1 MPKSTFYNLN
11 KDKKEK
17 IKKAI
22 RNEFSKNP
30 LSKASISN
38 IIEEAQIPRG
48 SFYQYFEDKED
59 ALKYILDE
67 VAQKERKKIIDI
79 LNRNSGD
86 IFKTS
91 IESFDYILNKN
102 INEKEIQFL
111 KNVVQEIKEE
121 NIDFQLP
128 IRSNF
133 KSTVEKWNINTESLN
148 IKSEEDLKYILRIL
162 FIVTKTQIMDVILKR
177 TSKEKSRE
185 NLIKQIQILKEG
197 MTKK

>member
-30 LSKASISN
+30 FSKASISN

-48 SFYQYFEDKED
+48 SFYQYFDDKED

-91 IESFDYILNKN
+91 IESFDYIVNKN
-102 INEKEIQFL
+102 ISEKEIQFL
-111 KNVVQEIKEE
+111 KNIVQEIKEE

-128 IRSNF
+128 IRNNF
-133 KSTVEKWNINTESLN
+133 KSNVENWNINTENLN
-148 IKSEEDLKYILRIL
+148 IKTEEDLKYILRIL

-177 TSKEKSRE
+177 ISKEKARE

>member
-91 IESFDYILNKN
+91 IESFDYIINKSIKEKDIQFFKN
-102 INEKEIQFL
+102 I
-111 KNVVQEIKEE
+111 VQEIKED

-128 IRSNF
+128 IRNNF

-148 IKSEEDLKYILRIL
+148 IKSEEDLKYILKIL

>member
-22 RNEFSKNP
+22 KNEFSKNP
-30 LSKASISN
+30 FSKASISN

-48 SFYQYFEDKED
+48 SFYQYFDDKED

-91 IESFDYILNKN
+91 IESFDYIVNKN
-102 INEKEIQFL
+102 ISEKEIQFL
-111 KNVVQEIKEE
+111 KNIVQEIKEE

-128 IRSNF
+128 IRNNF
-133 KSTVEKWNINTESLN
+133 KSNVENWNINTENLN
-148 IKSEEDLKYILRIL
+148 IKTEEDLKYILRIL

-177 TSKEKSRE
+177 ISKEKARE

>member
-22 RNEFSKNP
+22 KNEFSKNP
-30 LSKASISN
+30 FSKASISN

-48 SFYQYFEDKED
+48 SFYQYFDDKED

-91 IESFDYILNKN
+91 IESFDYIVNKN
-102 INEKEIQFL
+102 ISEKEIQFL
-111 KNVVQEIKEE
+111 KNIVQEIKEE

-133 KSTVEKWNINTESLN
+133 KSTVENWNINTENLN
-148 IKSEEDLKYILRIL
+148 IKTEEDLKYILRIL

-177 TSKEKSRE
+177 ISKEKARE

>member
-30 LSKASISN
+30 FSKASISN

>member
-11 KDKKEK
+11 EEKKEK

-22 RNEFSKNP
+22 NNEFSKNP
-30 LSKASISN
+30 FSKASISN

-48 SFYQYFEDKED
+48 SFYQYFDDKED

-91 IESFDYILNKN
+91 IESFDYIVNKN
-102 INEKEIQFL
+102 ISEKEIQFL
-111 KNVVQEIKEE
+111 KNIVQEIKEE

-128 IRSNF
+128 IRNNF
-133 KSTVEKWNINTESLN
+133 KSNVENWNINTENLN
-148 IKSEEDLKYILRIL
+148 IKTEEDLKYILRIL

-177 TSKEKSRE
+177 ISKEKARE

>member
-11 KDKKEK
+11 EEKKEK

-22 RNEFSKNP
+22 KNEFSKNP
-30 LSKASISN
+30 FSKASISN

-48 SFYQYFEDKED
+48 SFYQYFDDKED

>member
-22 RNEFSKNP
+22 RNEFSRNP

-177 TSKEKSRE
+177 ISKEKARE

>member
-30 LSKASISN
+30 FSKASISN

-148 IKSEEDLKYILRIL
+148 IKSEEDSKYILRIL

>member
-11 KDKKEK
+11 EEKKEK

-22 RNEFSKNP
+22 KNEFSKNP
-30 LSKASISN
+30 FSKASISN

-48 SFYQYFEDKED
+48 SFYQYFDDKED

-91 IESFDYILNKN
+91 IESFDYIVNKN
-102 INEKEIQFL
+102 ISEKEIQFL
-111 KNVVQEIKEE
+111 KNIVQEIKEE

>member
-48 SFYQYFEDKED
+48 SFYQYFEVKED

-185 NLIKQIQILKEG
+185 VG
-197 MTKK
+197 S

>member
-22 RNEFSKNP
+22 RNEFSRNP
-30 LSKASISN
+30 FSKASISN

-48 SFYQYFEDKED
+48 SFYQYFDDKED

-111 KNVVQEIKEE
+111 KNVVKEIKEE

-177 TSKEKSRE
+177 ISKEKARE

>member
-11 KDKKEK
+11 DEKREK
-17 IKKAI
+17 IEKAL
-22 RNEFSKNP
+22 RNEFSKN
-30 LSKASISN
+30 LFEKTSISN

>member
-11 KDKKEK
+11 EEKKEK

-22 RNEFSKNP
+22 NNEFSKNP
-30 LSKASISN
+30 FSKASISN

-48 SFYQYFEDKED
+48 SFYQYFDDKED

>member
-30 LSKASISN
+30 FSKASISN

-48 SFYQYFEDKED
+48 SFYQYFDDKED

-177 TSKEKSRE
+177 ISKEKARE

>member
-22 RNEFSKNP
+22 RNEFSRNP
-30 LSKASISN
+30 FSKASISN

-48 SFYQYFEDKED
+48 SFYQYFDDKED

-177 TSKEKSRE
+177 ISKEKARE

>member
-22 RNEFSKNP
+22 RNEFSRNP
-30 LSKASISN
+30 FSKASISN

-177 TSKEKSRE
+177 ISKEKARE

>member
-79 LNRNSGD
+79 LNKNSGD
-86 IFKTS
+86 IFETS
-91 IESFDYILNKN
+91 IESFDYIINKSIKEKDIQFFKN
-102 INEKEIQFL
+102 I
-111 KNVVQEIKEE
+111 VQEIKED

-128 IRSNF
+128 IRNNF

-177 TSKEKSRE
+177 TNKEKSRE

>member
-22 RNEFSKNP
+22 KNEFSKNP
-30 LSKASISN
+30 FSKASISN

-48 SFYQYFEDKED
+48 SFYQYFDDKED

>member
-1 MPKSTFYNLN
+1 MPKATFYNLN
-11 KDKKEK
+11 KEKREKIDNAIKKE
-17 IKKAI
+17 
-22 RNEFSKNP
+22 FSRTSFSN
-30 LSKASISN
+30 ASISR
-38 IIEEAQIPRG
+38 IIEDAQIPRG

-59 ALKYILDE
+59 ALKYILEE

-79 LNRNSGD
+79 LNKNSGD
-86 IFKTS
+86 IFETS
-91 IESFDYILNKN
+91 IESFDYIINKSIKEKDIQFFKN
-102 INEKEIQFL
+102 I
-111 KNVVQEIKEE
+111 VQEIKED

>member
-11 KDKKEK
+11 EEKKEK

-22 RNEFSKNP
+22 KNEFSKNP
-30 LSKASISN
+30 FSKASISN

-48 SFYQYFEDKED
+48 SFYQYFDDKED

-91 IESFDYILNKN
+91 IESFDYIVNKN
-102 INEKEIQFL
+102 ISEKEIQFL
-111 KNVVQEIKEE
+111 KNIVQEIKEE

-128 IRSNF
+128 IRNNF
-133 KSTVEKWNINTESLN
+133 KSNVENWNINTENLN
-148 IKSEEDLKYILRIL
+148 IKTEEDLKYILRIL

-177 TSKEKSRE
+177 ISKEKARE

>member
-22 RNEFSKNP
+22 KNEFSKNP
-30 LSKASISN
+30 FSKASISN

-48 SFYQYFEDKED
+48 SFYQYFDDKED

-91 IESFDYILNKN
+91 IESFDYIVNKN
-102 INEKEIQFL
+102 ISEKEIQFL
-111 KNVVQEIKEE
+111 KNIVQEIKEE

-128 IRSNF
+128 IRNNF
-133 KSTVEKWNINTESLN
+133 KSNVENWNINTENLN
-148 IKSEEDLKYILRIL
+148 IKTEEDLKYILRIL

-177 TSKEKSRE
+177 ISNEKARE

>member
-11 KDKKEK
+11 EEKKEK

-22 RNEFSKNP
+22 KNEFSKNP
-30 LSKASISN
+30 FSKASISN

>member
-22 RNEFSKNP
+22 RNEFSRNP
-30 LSKASISN
+30 FSKASISN

-59 ALKYILDE
+59 ALKYILEE

-79 LNRNSGD
+79 LNKNSGD
-86 IFKTS
+86 IFETS
-91 IESFDYILNKN
+91 IESFDYIINKSIKEKDIQFFKN
-102 INEKEIQFL
+102 I
-111 KNVVQEIKEE
+111 VQEIKED

>member
-22 RNEFSKNP
+22 KNEFSKNP
-30 LSKASISN
+30 FSKASISN

-48 SFYQYFEDKED
+48 SFYQYFDDKED

-91 IESFDYILNKN
+91 IESFDYIVNKN
-102 INEKEIQFL
+102 ISEKEIQFL
-111 KNVVQEIKEE
+111 KNIVQEIKEE

-128 IRSNF
+128 IRNNF
-133 KSTVEKWNINTESLN
+133 KSNVENWNINTENLN
-148 IKSEEDLKYILRIL
+148 IKTEEDLKYILRIL

-177 TSKEKSRE
+177 ISKEKARE
-185 NLIKQIQILKEG
+185 HLNKQIQILKEG
-197 MTKK
+197 MTTK

>member
-177 TSKEKSRE
+177 TSKEK
-185 NLIKQIQILKEG
+185 
-197 MTKK
+197 

>member
-30 LSKASISN
+30 FSKASISN

-48 SFYQYFEDKED
+48 SFYQYFDDKED

-91 IESFDYILNKN
+91 IESFDYIVNKN
-102 INEKEIQFL
+102 ISEKEIQFL
-111 KNVVQEIKEE
+111 KNIVQEIKEE

-133 KSTVEKWNINTESLN
+133 KSTVENWNINTENLN
-148 IKSEEDLKYILRIL
+148 IKTEEDLKYILRIL

-177 TSKEKSRE
+177 ISKEKARE

>member
-11 KDKKEK
+11 KDKKKK

-22 RNEFSKNP
+22 RNEFSRNP
-30 LSKASISN
+30 FSKASISN

-48 SFYQYFEDKED
+48 SFYQYFDDKED

-177 TSKEKSRE
+177 ISKEKARE

>member
-22 RNEFSKNP
+22 RNEFSRNP
-30 LSKASISN
+30 FSKASISN

-48 SFYQYFEDKED
+48 SFYQYFDDKED

-91 IESFDYILNKN
+91 IESFDYIVNKN
-102 INEKEIQFL
+102 ISEKEIQFL
-111 KNVVQEIKEE
+111 KNIVQEIKEE

-128 IRSNF
+128 IRNNF
-133 KSTVEKWNINTESLN
+133 KSNVENWNINTESLN

-177 TSKEKSRE
+177 ISKEKARE

>member
-22 RNEFSKNP
+22 KNEFSKNP
-30 LSKASISN
+30 FSKASISN

-48 SFYQYFEDKED
+48 SFYQYFDDKED

-91 IESFDYILNKN
+91 IESFDYIVNKN
-102 INEKEIQFL
+102 ISEKEIQFL
-111 KNVVQEIKEE
+111 KNIVQEIKEE

-177 TSKEKSRE
+177 ISKEKARE

>member
-30 LSKASISN
+30 FSKASISN

-48 SFYQYFEDKED
+48 SFYQYFDDKED